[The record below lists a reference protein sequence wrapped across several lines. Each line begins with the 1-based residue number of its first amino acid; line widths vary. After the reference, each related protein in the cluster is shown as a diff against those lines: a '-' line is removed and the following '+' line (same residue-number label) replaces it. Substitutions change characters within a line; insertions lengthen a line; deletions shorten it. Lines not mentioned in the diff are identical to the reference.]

1 MLSINRI
8 IDQFK
13 RQYMI
18 FVNVQR
24 TYEDNKIFVLQI
36 HLKFIESRY
45 DVQFE
50 QELTIDNFN
59 QNFFN
64 EKNKIIIA
72 FDYDVQFLIID
83 T

>member
-1 MLSINRI
+1 MLSIDEI

-13 RQYMI
+13 IQYMI
-18 FVNVQR
+18 FVNVQEA
-24 TYEDNKIFVLQI
+24 YEDNKIFVLQI
-36 HLKFIESRY
+36 YSMFIENEY

-50 QELTIDNFN
+50 QEFTIDNFN

-64 EKNKIIIA
+64 QRNRIVIA
-72 FDYDVQFLIID
+72 FDYDVSLSIID